1 MAKSP
6 KKSTR
11 KTAPPKKGAAPK
23 KAAPRPVPSIQELEE
38 RVRQRAY
45 ELYLERGREAGHE
58 REDWSRAEAEIA
70 AGQARPKKRK

>member
-1 MAKSP
+1 MA
-6 KKSTR
+6 
-11 KTAPPKKGAAPK
+11 AAPK
-23 KAAPRPVPSIQELEE
+23 KPVRKAPALKKAAPKPVPSIQELEA